1 MLNKEGILFTTV
13 ITFFMILFVTQL
25 VAIGYLM
32 IEKKKKKVSIKIK
45 YDENNTNKSINSS
58 FYARILRKLRK
69 Q

>member
-32 IEKKKKKVSIKIK
+32 IEKKKKK
-45 YDENNTNKSINSS
+45 SIN
-58 FYARILRKLRK
+58 
-69 Q
+69 